1 MALSGGKAMKTPY
14 TVALALSAGVAFGAL
29 AVQALHAQAKPPVYL
44 IGQVEVTDQTG
55 YLNEFVPQA
64 SARVQ
69 AGGGRFLAR
78 GGKVTPLVGNAPPP
92 RVVIQQ
98 WESME
103 ALMSWFNSDE
113 AKKLRE
119 VQAKY
124 AKVQIFTV
132 EGLTPQ

>member
-98 WESME
+98 WDNME
-103 ALMSWFNSDE
+103 ALMSWFNSDD

-119 VQAKY
+119 VQVKY

-132 EGLTPQ
+132 EGLAPQ

>member
-1 MALSGGKAMKTPY
+1 MNSKSK
-14 TVALALSAGVAFGAL
+14 LALTLVVGAAIGAA
-29 AVQALHAQAKPPVYL
+29 AVQGLQAQSKPPVYL

-92 RVVIQQ
+92 RGVSQQ
-98 WESME
+98 WESMD
-103 ALMSWFNSDE
+103 ALMAWFNSDD